1 MDEGHIFHYEFH
13 EHESGTFDLY
23 LDCVRG
29 DTMKVEPDPVP
40 EDYEGVEEQIKLAK
54 VYLFAVEIEDSLT
67 MNVIT
72 EALLQSIWK
81 LRSHGDLIP
90 PHPDLVEIIWG
101 KTVEDSRMRQMIL
114 DVFLLA
120 KQSSAGPWPFPT
132 DFYVGLEGYPM
143 RFLSDLLQLSND
155 RSQNYHE
162 DREPVLS
169 HGDSAKNYLEEV
181 HESEDEDENEDVNES
196 EYEDSDEDEDEAS
209 G

>member
-81 LRSHGDLIP
+81 PRSHGDLIP

-101 KTVEDSRMRQMIL
+101 KTVYSM
-114 DVFLLA
+114 F
-120 KQSSAGPWPFPT
+120 SF
-132 DFYVGLEGYPM
+132 
-143 RFLSDLLQLSND
+143 
-155 RSQNYHE
+155 SQNKAVQ
-162 DREPVLS
+162 VLGLS
-169 HGDSAKNYLEEV
+169 QQTFTWVSRATQ
-181 HESEDEDENEDVNES
+181 
-196 EYEDSDEDEDEAS
+196 
-209 G
+209 